1 MRMEAMTNTPVA
13 GALAMGLFVC
23 DYADIGITIVILA
36 MLGKLPVRRVVEW
49 ARAHRWI

>member
-36 MLGKLPVRRVVEW
+36 MLGKIQVSRIMEW
-49 ARAHRWI
+49 ARNRHWV

>member
-1 MRMEAMTNTPVA
+1 MSGGVGIAIFIA
-13 GALAMGLFVC
+13 
-23 DYADIGITIVILA
+23 ADIGITIVILA

>member
-1 MRMEAMTNTPVA
+1 MSGGIGLAIFFAADVA
-13 GALAMGLFVC
+13 IAV
-23 DYADIGITIVILA
+23 VILA